1 MGFLSNKIWV
11 RIFLGHP
18 TFTLM
23 KHKLLRHTHEWRH
36 HAHYNVVLRWI
47 PSTSIYTDSKNLRE
61 KFYPY
66 NPIRPMSR
74 YINQSEDPANKSEF
88 LSTYYLII
96 ALFQICKKTL
106 WRSFVHETVGIKSC
120 LLEDKQT
127 HEAVKIDDENGR
139 KGNSKCRL
147 FPKVGT
153 YIKRTTEIKREAQYL
168 RKLTEKK
175 NIHQVNSTIYLKF
188 E

>member
-88 LSTYYLII
+88 LSITTWSL
-96 ALFQICKKTL
+96 LC
-106 WRSFVHETVGIKSC
+106 SKSARKHYEEVLCMKPWELKVAC
-120 LLEDKQT
+120 L
-127 HEAVKIDDENGR
+127 KI
-139 KGNSKCRL
+139 S
-147 FPKVGT
+147 
-153 YIKRTTEIKREAQYL
+153 KRTKQW
-168 RKLTEKK
+168 K
-175 NIHQVNSTIYLKF
+175 
-188 E
+188 